1 MAIIVNQI
9 SKSFAYYE
17 KEAGLKSSITN
28 LFYRKKL
35 YKQAVNDISFTIDE
49 GEFVG
54 FLGPNGAGKTTTLK
68 MLAGILHPTS
78 GSAEVHGYTPW
89 KREKKFKLLFSIVMG
104 QKSQLSWDLPANES
118 LILNKYIYEIDQE
131 AFKHTVEELTDLLD
145 VKHLMKIQV
154 RRLSLGERMKFEL
167 IAALLHQPKVLL
179 LDEPTI
185 GLDII
190 SQTKIR
196 SFLKF
201 YNEQAKA
208 TIMLTSH
215 YMNDIEKL
223 CKRTI
228 IINNGSKIYDGELA
242 QINRYMSLGK
252 VIKVEFSKVVALQDL
267 LAFGE
272 VKEYEGYKA
281 TISMAAHD
289 LKHMLGKLL
298 AEFPIV
304 DFSAEDTPLELG
316 IARMFEEAGQ
326 P

>member
-1 MAIIVNQI
+1 MSIIVNHI
-9 SKSFAYYE
+9 SKRFEYYE
-17 KEAGLKSSITN
+17 KEAGLKSSIKN

-35 YKQAVNDISFTIDE
+35 IKEAVNDISFTINE

-68 MLAGILHPTS
+68 MLSGILHPTS
-78 GSAEVHGYTPW
+78 GTAEIHGYTPW

-131 AFKHTVEELTDLLD
+131 AFKRTVEELTELLD

-185 GLDII
+185 GLDIL

-201 YNEQAKA
+201 YNEQMKA

-242 QINRYMSLGK
+242 RINRSMSQGK
-252 VIKVEFSKVVALQDL
+252 IIKVEFSKVVELQDL
-267 LAFGE
+267 LSLGE
-272 VKEYEGYKA
+272 VREYEGYRA
-281 TISMAAHD
+281 TIGTTIDDIRQVSRR
-289 LKHMLGKLL
+289 LL
-298 AEFPIV
+298 EEFPVV
-304 DFSAEDTPLELG
+304 DFIAEDTPLEQG
-316 IARMFEEAGQ
+316 IARLFEGASQ
-326 P
+326 